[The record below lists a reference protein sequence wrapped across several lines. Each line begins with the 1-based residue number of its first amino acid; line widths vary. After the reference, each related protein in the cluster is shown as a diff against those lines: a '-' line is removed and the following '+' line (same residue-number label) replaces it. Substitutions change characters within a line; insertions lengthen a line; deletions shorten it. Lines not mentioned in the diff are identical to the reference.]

1 MWPRGRPRDGWA
13 PGWLDVAIAVPLTV
27 FAQTELLLIHR
38 SEPVAVALSM
48 LITGALLWRSR
59 APVLVA
65 LVAVGAFG
73 IQAPLLDPAPQ
84 VMANGLAVLV
94 AVYSAFALAGPKSA
108 APVLLLAGFS
118 FVVFEADQGTEPNA
132 VGDLFATIGVAAI
145 GWFVWRRHHQID
157 DRLAAADAELHLAG
171 LRADAALA
179 EERRRIA
186 RELHDVVSHAVTVV
200 VLQARGGRSMLTR
213 DPEQTRAALDAIEL
227 SGQDALAEMRRLVT
241 LLREPMPDTAPQPR
255 MSDLDALVAEAA
267 ASGAHVDVVSHG
279 DVVVLSPGIE
289 LTAYRLVQEALT
301 NALNHAPGTPVQVE
315 VGYGPSSLALSV
327 SNPVRDAVQVD
338 GGGYG
343 LLGMR
348 ERVELY
354 GGVLEYGQN
363 AGVWTVR
370 GTLPYAAL
378 LAARGV
384 PPVTPALSL
393 PTS

>member
-1 MWPRGRPRDGWA
+1 MWPGVRSRDGWA
-13 PGWLDVAIAVPLTV
+13 LGRLDLAIALPLTV
-27 FAQTELLLIHR
+27 FAQAEIVLIHR
-38 SEPVAVALSM
+38 NGPVVIALSLLM
-48 LITGALLWRSR
+48 TGALLWRSR
-59 APVLVA
+59 APILVG
-65 LVAVGAFG
+65 LVVVGTFV
-73 IQAPLLDPAPQ
+73 IQVPLLDPAPQ

-108 APVLLLAGFS
+108 APVLLMAVLS
-118 FVVFEADQGTEPNA
+118 FAVFEADQATEPA
-132 VGDLFATIGVAAI
+132 LVGDAVATGAVAVV
-145 GWFVWRRHHQID
+145 GWFVWRRRHQID
-157 DRLAAADAELHLAG
+157 DQLAAVGAQLRSADSRVEEAV
-171 LRADAALA
+171 A

-227 SGQDALAEMRRLVT
+227 SGQEALVEMRHLVT

-255 MSDLDALVAEAA
+255 VSDLGALVAEAA
-267 ASGAHVDVVSHG
+267 ASGAHVDVAFHG
-279 DVVVLSPGIE
+279 DVVVLSPGSE

-301 NALNHAPGTPVQVE
+301 NALSHAPGTPVQVE
-315 VGYGPSSLALSV
+315 VDYGLSSLTLSV
-327 SNPVRDAVQVD
+327 SNPVRDAVQVE

-354 GGVLEYGQN
+354 GGVLEYGHN

-378 LAARGV
+378 LTARGV
-384 PPVTPALSL
+384 PPVTPALRR
-393 PTS
+393 PAP